1 MIETP
6 IPVYRLNETEVAY
19 QRAAEIAIQ
28 KVREAGVPMVVKC
41 TPNGMVYLDS
51 IHNGT
56 SPKLTI
62 AVIDMTRRDR
72 PAYREHHLERDL
84 RDHAIA
90 NGIDTGHRYGRY
102 RGNGEKA

>member
-28 KVREAGVPMVVKC
+28 RVREAGVPMVVKC

-51 IHNGT
+51 IHNGS

-62 AVIDMTRRDR
+62 VTIDPRPSNR
-72 PAYREHHLERDL
+72 PAYREDHLEQDL
-84 RDHAIA
+84 RDHATR
-90 NGIDTGHRYGRY
+90 NGIDSGVRYGRF
-102 RGNGEKA
+102 RGGR